1 MNNDFFRQTQYNP
14 SYIPQESTTP
24 PISGG
29 NNENIDTYKYTETII
44 NENIG
49 KKATVYMSFADSIE
63 WRDKVFVVKVESA
76 GRDYVLLRT
85 DNNKQ
90 LLLWSIYINF
100 IEFE

>member
-1 MNNDFFRQTQYNP
+1 MNNDFFRQTPYNP

-24 PISGG
+24 PISEG

-63 WRDKVFVVKVESA
+63 WRDKVFVGKVESA

>member
-1 MNNDFFRQTQYNP
+1 
-14 SYIPQESTTP
+14 
-24 PISGG
+24 
-29 NNENIDTYKYTETII
+29 
-44 NENIG
+44 
-49 KKATVYMSFADSIE
+49 MSFADSIE
-63 WRDKVFVVKVESA
+63 WRDKVFVGKVESA

>member
-1 MNNDFFRQTQYNP
+1 MNNDFFRQTTYNP

-24 PISGG
+24 PM
-29 NNENIDTYKYTETII
+29 NNENIDSYKYTETII

-63 WRDKVFVVKVESA
+63 WRDKVFVGKVESA
-76 GRDYVLLRT
+76 GRDYVLLKT